1 MSAVKGMTQQGF
13 VVNLPTVPH
22 QFLREAPLVDGD
34 WIDRY
39 LVELAEWGARLVEK
53 GYLLEEPEDQHPL
66 AWHRTFAPEGECE
79 ADAAVTG
86 KLWHQTRKHISAF
99 PGRTKEIEGRQ
110 YLSFEDYLNWRGRHA
125 KGDLKSGI
133 DTGLVVAEWNR
144 WVEEHGG
151 EGVAFV
157 AGAEVG
163 KLSCHLDNY
172 RYRVCRDAR
181 ELAEEVGHRKSLLES
196 VEVGKPDSSDDE
208 RFRKRV
214 ERWKRLAQGFLP
226 EIYAVRGAIDSIN
239 QRYFDG
245 QQILFPAVAE
255 GFDDLVASVEKT
267 VDIYNDALAA
277 DTERLGRLLSEIGDR
292 QDESPLT
299 IDRTGLVE
307 AVREAVADQVA
318 YMVDMAKAEALDML
332 GETR

>member
-1 MSAVKGMTQQGF
+1 M
-13 VVNLPTVPH
+13 
-22 QFLREAPLVDGD
+22 
-34 WIDRY
+34 
-39 LVELAEWGARLVEK
+39 
-53 GYLLEEPEDQHPL
+53 
-66 AWHRTFAPEGECE
+66 
-79 ADAAVTG
+79 
-86 KLWHQTRKHISAF
+86 
-99 PGRTKEIEGRQ
+99 
-110 YLSFEDYLNWRGRHA
+110 
-125 KGDLKSGI
+125 
-133 DTGLVVAEWNR
+133 
-144 WVEEHGG
+144 
-151 EGVAFV
+151 

-267 VDIYNDALAA
+267 VDIYNDALAE

-332 GETR
+332 GETRQAVELVDRHV